1 MKSIRA
7 LRFLR
12 LIAVLSLFGM
22 TQCKKSGGSSG
33 PVLPP
38 ITQTGA
44 NTFGCMVNGQVWL
57 PHWPCS
63 LFGAGSVQLDYDI
76 EPSSP
81 GAALPLFFSLHAG
94 NIANG
99 NIFFLIGQ
107 NSTLSDHIYGVG
119 NIIDSIELEFFGM
132 PGFQYLDANQPGA
145 TPHYFQITKLD
156 AINKI
161 VSGIFAFTLYAR
173 DSPNAQPHLDSVVVT
188 DGRFD
193 LRIGQWSE
201 CSQ

>member
-1 MKSIRA
+1 MKSVHV
-7 LRFLR
+7 LR
-12 LIAVLSLFGM
+12 LFRLAAMLLLSVFGLAE
-22 TQCKKSGGSSG
+22 CKKSGGSSG

-63 LFGAGSVQLDYDI
+63 MFGAGSVQLDYAI
-76 EPSSP
+76 YPLHSGSSF
-81 GAALPLFFSLHAG
+81 PLLFSLSAG
-94 NIANG
+94 NSANG
-99 NIFFLIGQ
+99 GTFFDFQQ
-107 NSTLSDHIYGVG
+107 NSTLSDHIYGTG
-119 NIIDSIELEFFGM
+119 NIIDSLELEFIGM

-145 TPHYFQITKLD
+145 SPHYFQINKLD
-156 AINKI
+156 TLNKI

-173 DSPNAQPHLDSVVVT
+173 SGYAHLDSVVVT

-193 LRIGQWSE
+193 LQIGQWSE
-201 CSQ
+201 CSH